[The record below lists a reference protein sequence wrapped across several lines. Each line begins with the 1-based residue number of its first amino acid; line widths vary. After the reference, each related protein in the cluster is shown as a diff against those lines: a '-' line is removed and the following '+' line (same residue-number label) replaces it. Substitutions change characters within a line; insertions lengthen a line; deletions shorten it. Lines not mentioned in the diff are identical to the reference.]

1 MSILQLRIA
10 YMIIDQSDYF
20 YVALLCCRQAEEAQK
35 KLSELQE
42 LVTLLQGMV
51 RVSWLDP

>member
-1 MSILQLRIA
+1 MYAI
-10 YMIIDQSDYF
+10 QSDYF
-20 YVALLCCRQAEEAQK
+20 YVALLCCRQAEAQ

-51 RVSWLDP
+51 CVSWLDP